1 MEITRRRLGRG
12 ELDYELIWLS
22 VSLSS
27 LALAVTWFAL
37 GLPWPTCWFHDLTG
51 LPCVTCGA
59 TRSTIEFFHA
69 DFAAAW
75 SWNPLVFVSLCAL
88 SAYDAY
94 AFAVIALRAPRLRVA
109 IAADATKRYVRVL
122 VIAVV
127 ALNWIYLLAHRQ
139 AFA

>member
-1 MEITRRRLGRG
+1 MELTRRVLRRG
-12 ELDYELIWLS
+12 ELDHELIWLS
-22 VSLSS
+22 VSLGS
-27 LALAVTWFAL
+27 LALAVAWFAA
-37 GLPWPTCWFHDLTG
+37 GLPWPHCVFHDLTG

-69 DFAAAW
+69 HFAAAW
-75 SWNPLVFVSLCAL
+75 GWNPLVFVSLCAL

-94 AFAVIALRAPRLRVA
+94 AFAVMALRVPRLRVA
-109 IAADATKRYVRVL
+109 MTADATKRYVRVL
-122 VIAVV
+122 VITTV